1 MEVLLK
7 TIFQLIMHNVEW
19 YQYIINA
26 VLAILGR
33 SLDILSTRYVS
44 KELKLETNRLAR
56 RVGWRGMVLIQV
68 PIVVLGSLDFYLAFF
83 IFFWSLFLLAN
94 NLEGSWYVR
103 ELGEE
108 KYYEELKKRVNNSK
122 TWKIILGEFSHMIQ
136 LTVTGIFV
144 VIFLFV
150 FNDLLAVFFIA
161 FALICQG
168 LLGSIRSI
176 SYLLNLKKANLEKR
190 KQQIK

>member
-1 MEVLLK
+1 M
-7 TIFQLIMHNVEW
+7 
-19 YQYIINA
+19 
-26 VLAILGR
+26 
-33 SLDILSTRYVS
+33 
-44 KELKLETNRLAR
+44 
-56 RVGWRGMVLIQV
+56 
-68 PIVVLGSLDFYLAFF
+68 
-83 IFFWSLFLLAN
+83 LAN

>member
-1 MEVLLK
+1 M
-7 TIFQLIMHNVEW
+7 IFQLITHNVEW

-26 VLAILGR
+26 ILAILGR

-68 PIVVLGSLDFYLAFF
+68 PIVVLGSLDFYLALF

-103 ELGEE
+103 EVGED
-108 KYYEELKKRVNNSK
+108 KYHEELKMRVNNSK
-122 TWKIILGEFSHMIQ
+122 TWKIVLGELSHVIQ
-136 LTVTGIFV
+136 LTITGIFV

-150 FNDLLAVFFIA
+150 FNDVLAVFFVA

-176 SYLLNLKKANLEKR
+176 SYLLNLKKAKPETR
-190 KQQIK
+190 K